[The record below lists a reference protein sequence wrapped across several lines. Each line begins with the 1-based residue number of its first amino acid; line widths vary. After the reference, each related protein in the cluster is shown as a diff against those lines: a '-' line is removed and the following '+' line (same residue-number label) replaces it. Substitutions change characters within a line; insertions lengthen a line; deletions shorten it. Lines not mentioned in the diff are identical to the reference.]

1 MAWRYHDELM
11 GNSCHV
17 YVMEGDR
24 VVCRLAL
31 HGITMRSPGEDVERM
46 RREFRSIVAQHNEL
60 ERLRKHIVLLEANL
74 GSAVAVELSR
84 QESPQLPHQ
93 RKE

>member
-11 GNSCHV
+11 GNSFIA

-24 VVCRLAL
+24 TVCRLAL
-31 HGITMRSPGEDVERM
+31 HGITVRSPGEDVERT
-46 RREFRSIVAQHNEL
+46 RREFRSIVAQHTEI
-60 ERLRKHIVLLEANL
+60 ERLRKHIVLLEAYL

-84 QESPQLPHQ
+84 QEIATTTEP
-93 RKE
+93 KEK